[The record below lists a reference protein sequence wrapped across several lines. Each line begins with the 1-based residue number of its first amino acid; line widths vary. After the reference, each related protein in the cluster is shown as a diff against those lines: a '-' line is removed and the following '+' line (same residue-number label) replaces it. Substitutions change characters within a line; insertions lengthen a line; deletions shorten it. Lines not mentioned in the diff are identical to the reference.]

1 MSVDAL
7 RGFDMFWIIGA
18 DSLVYALSQMTKSR
32 PTSFLADQ
40 LEHVEWQGFHFYD
53 MIFPLFVFIAG
64 VSLVFSLT
72 KTIQQAGRAE
82 ALKRVFRRSVL
93 LFLIGIFYSG
103 GFTNP
108 WPDMRLLGVLNR
120 IALAYFFAGLL
131 FCFFKPRTLAAI
143 GVAILVGYWGLMT
156 FTPIRDI
163 QLTKSNLAHLAEQA
177 GDTKTAAL
185 FAEERNPSAVKDSPA
200 WAAAEKMFYATTN
213 RVTGKFNPGL
223 NLANHIDFEYLPAR
237 NYDTFFDPEG
247 LLSTLPAVVTCLL
260 GVFAGLLLK
269 GGSVPRVGRKSSLLA
284 SAAVAVL
291 YLAPDFKWLLQA
303 PSWRLLLEGCV
314 LGAVVYWLLS
324 REDGA
329 EQRKAYLLLVAG
341 ITCVLLGWL
350 WDAQFPVIK
359 KIWTSSYVLV
369 AGGYSDIL
377 LGVFYLIVD
386 VWQSR
391 AWCQP
396 FVWMGM
402 NSITIY
408 LASNFLGGFRKLAA
422 RFAGGDVRIFLD
434 AHVTKG
440 TGDMAISIVGLLL
453 AFWLVHFL
461 YKRKIFLRL

>member
-18 DSLVYALSQMTKSR
+18 DSLVYALSRMTQSR

-40 LEHVEWQGFHFYD
+40 LDHAEWEGFHFYD
-53 MIFPLFVFIAG
+53 MIFPLFVFIVG

-82 ALKRVFRRSVL
+82 ALKRVFRRGIL
-93 LFLIGIFYSG
+93 LFIIGIFYSG
-103 GFTNP
+103 GFTSP

-131 FCFFKPRTLAAI
+131 FCFLKPRALVAI
-143 GVAILVGYWGLMT
+143 GVAILVGYWGLMSY
-156 FTPIRDI
+156 TPIRDI

-177 GDTKTAAL
+177 GDAKTAAL
-185 FAEERNPSAVKDSPA
+185 FNEERNPSAVKDSPA

-213 RVTGKFNPGL
+213 RVTGKFGPGL
-223 NLANHIDFEYLPAR
+223 NLANHIDFECLPAR
-237 NYDTFFDPEG
+237 KYDTFFDPEG

-260 GVFAGLLLK
+260 GVFAGLLLRNQ
-269 GGSVPRVGRKSSLLA
+269 SVPDQRK
-284 SAAVAVL
+284 
-291 YLAPDFKWLLQA
+291 
-303 PSWRLLLEGCV
+303 
-314 LGAVVYWLLS
+314 VVYLI
-324 REDGA
+324 A
-329 EQRKAYLLLVAG
+329 FG
-341 ITCVLLGWL
+341 ITGVVLGWL
-350 WDAQFPVIK
+350 WNAQFPVIK
-359 KIWTSSYVLV
+359 KLWTSSFVLV
-369 AGGYSDIL
+369 AGGYSAIL

-408 LASNFLGGFRKLAA
+408 LASNMLGGFRKLAT
-422 RFAGGDVRIFLD
+422 RFAGGDVRTFLD
-434 AHVTKG
+434 AHITKG
-440 TGDMAISIVGLLL
+440 AGDMAISIVGLLL

>member
-18 DSLVYALSQMTKSR
+18 DSLVYALSRMTQSR

-40 LEHVEWQGFHFYD
+40 LDHAEWEGFHFYD
-53 MIFPLFVFIAG
+53 MIFPLFVFIVG

-82 ALKRVFRRSVL
+82 ALKRVFRRGIL
-93 LFLIGIFYSG
+93 LFIIGIFYSG
-103 GFTNP
+103 GFTSP

-131 FCFFKPRTLAAI
+131 FCFLKPRALVAI
-143 GVAILVGYWGLMT
+143 GVAILVGYWGLMSY
-156 FTPIRDI
+156 TPIRDI

-177 GDTKTAAL
+177 GDAKTAAL
-185 FAEERNPSAVKDSPA
+185 FNEERNPSAVKDSPA

-213 RVTGKFNPGL
+213 RVTGKFGPGL

-237 NYDTFFDPEG
+237 KYDTFFDPEG
-247 LLSTLPAVVTCLL
+247 LLSTLPAVATCLL
-260 GVFAGLLLK
+260 GVFAGLLLRNQ
-269 GGSVPRVGRKSSLLA
+269 SVPDQRK
-284 SAAVAVL
+284 
-291 YLAPDFKWLLQA
+291 
-303 PSWRLLLEGCV
+303 
-314 LGAVVYWLLS
+314 VVYLI
-324 REDGA
+324 A
-329 EQRKAYLLLVAG
+329 FG
-341 ITCVLLGWL
+341 ITGVVLGWL
-350 WDAQFPVIK
+350 WNAQFPVIK
-359 KIWTSSYVLV
+359 KLWTSSFVLV
-369 AGGYSDIL
+369 AGGYSAIL

-391 AWCQP
+391 AWCRP

-408 LASNFLGGFRKLAA
+408 LASNMLGGFRKLAT
-422 RFAGGDVRIFLD
+422 RFAGGDVRTFLD
-434 AHVTKG
+434 AHITKG
-440 TGDMAISIVGLLL
+440 AGDMAISIVGLLL